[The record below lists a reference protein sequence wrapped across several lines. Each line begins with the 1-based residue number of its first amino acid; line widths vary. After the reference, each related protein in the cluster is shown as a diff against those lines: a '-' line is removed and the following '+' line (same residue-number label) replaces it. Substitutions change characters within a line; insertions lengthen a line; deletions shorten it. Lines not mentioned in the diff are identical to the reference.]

1 MSSEITTNRELAKKM
16 RNWAIG
22 LLVGGVI
29 ALLLMNEVLFSFA
42 PQNQLLF
49 ALVQWFVKLLGFFG
63 LPLAASLIA
72 GSIVVGRLPER
83 EAQ

>member
-49 ALVQWFVKLLGFFG
+49 ALAQWFVKLLGFVG

-83 EAQ
+83 AAQ